1 MSPRFF
7 ASKLKSAQAFGRK
20 FTGAVQRYG
29 NKYSHVAQSVSH
41 GIRNNVSSSG
51 VVGRIADTIEH
62 SGQAAHSL
70 ANAANAL
77 DRNQKEEALRHLGF
91 H

>member
-1 MSPRFF
+1 MSRFF
-7 ASKLKSAQAFGRK
+7 AQKLKSAQAFGRK
-20 FTGAVQRYG
+20 FTGAVQRFG
-29 NKYSHVAQSVSH
+29 HKYSNVAQTVSR

-51 VVGRIADTIEH
+51 LVGHIADTIEH
-62 SGQAAHSL
+62 SGHAAHSL